1 MFRAPFSLSARKFQ
15 LVATAWSNLVEFWAV
30 EGTKPLG
37 AARIALWFPGVSGW
51 FIRWVSWKMHCYR
64 GGWIQFKKCTKRP
77 DPVFFHPA
85 PAWASELQKSHLA
98 LLGNWPTSE
107 PGRSWMW
114 SQLNVPCSP
123 ILCLGAHT
131 IQYFGI
137 IVIYHGN
144 PYQPS
149 SKTEWEKITP
159 QMCSDFQ
166 WVSAW
171 DEFYI
176 SAASVIVGHAFAIR
190 ICLNRT
196 EKVVD
201 LPILMHSSRGETY
214 LPDGVFQQLFEMP
227 KVCSHRDERRLNQP
241 WWDLHGIKATIW
253 RALSTN

>member
-1 MFRAPFSLSARKFQ
+1 M
-15 LVATAWSNLVEFWAV
+15 VESN
-30 EGTKPLG
+30 TKN
-37 AARIALWFPGVSGW
+37 ALNDQ
-51 FIRWVSWKMHCYR
+51 
-64 GGWIQFKKCTKRP
+64 IQFSSTQLLPGLLNFRNP
-77 DPVFFHPA
+77 T
-85 PAWASELQKSHLA
+85 LR

-137 IVIYHGN
+137 IVIYHRN
-144 PYQPS
+144 SYQPS

-176 SAASVIVGHAFAIR
+176 SAASVCVDHALAIR
-190 ICLNRT
+190 ICLNQ
-196 EKVVD
+196 VD

-214 LPDGVFQQLFEMP
+214 LPDGIFQQLFEMP

-241 WWDLHGIKATIW
+241 WWDLHCIKATIW